1 MLHATTYDGAFWE
14 KSGRRNGTLRFPEY
28 RTPRR
33 RAGRPRDDDCR
44 HARGGGIEMT
54 SELAVMAQ
62 VGDFR
67 EEGLLAS
74 DREPGSVARQTEG
87 T

>member
-1 MLHATTYDGAFWE
+1 
-14 KSGRRNGTLRFPEY
+14 
-28 RTPRR
+28 
-33 RAGRPRDDDCR
+33 
-44 HARGGGIEMT
+44 MT